1 VRYFLFEKNN
11 LIMLNNIIA
20 IGTSVTLDLDTRML
34 TRTVDGKEVTLPVSA
49 CHCLK
54 ALVEA
59 EGQVLTQE
67 QLMDIGWRNS
77 GVEVTENSVRVMI
90 NKIRRALMTLHVQ
103 DAIKLLAVTRSGYR
117 LVIRTHPT
125 LDSNPEQPLNGEED
139 SDVITPAINLPHQR
153 PSVRKKLVVA
163 GAAGLILGGI
173 VAALMSL
180 YFKVTPEQ
188 INYSRWEGDETP
200 PNTEVWVPT
209 DHQNEQATIRDT
221 LELYNHY
228 VVSREAKGEM
238 AKYLYVTMGE
248 STEYRGLIACA
259 TPLKSSENNCESY
272 YFRYH

>member
-1 VRYFLFEKNN
+1 
-11 LIMLNNIIA
+11 MLNNIIA

-34 TRTVDGKEVTLPVSA
+34 TRTADGKNVTLPVSA

-90 NKIRRALMTLHVQ
+90 TKIRRAIITLHVQ

-117 LVIRTHPT
+117 LVIRVHPT
-125 LDSNPEQPLNGEED
+125 LDSNLEQPRNGED

-153 PSVRKKLVVA
+153 SSSRKKLFMA

-173 VAALMSL
+173 VAALLSL

-188 INYSRWEGDETP
+188 INYARWKGGEAP
-200 PNTEVWVPT
+200 PNTEVWVPA

-221 LELYNHY
+221 LELYNNY

-238 AKYLYVTMGE
+238 AKYLYITIGE
-248 STEYRGLIACA
+248 STRYRGLIACA
-259 TPLKSSENNCESY
+259 TPLKRSENNCESY